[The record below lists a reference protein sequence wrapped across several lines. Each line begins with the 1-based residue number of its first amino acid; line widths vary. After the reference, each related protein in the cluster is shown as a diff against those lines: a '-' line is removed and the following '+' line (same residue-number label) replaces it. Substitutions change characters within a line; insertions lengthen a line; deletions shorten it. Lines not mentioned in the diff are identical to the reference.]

1 MAADGKGACILP
13 HGVLFRGNA
22 EGEIRK
28 NIVKAGYIKGLI
40 GLPQNLF
47 YGTGIP
53 ACIIILDKQEAS
65 DRKGIFMIDAKD
77 GFVKDGNMNRLR
89 EEDIQRIVDTWEAWV
104 DVPHY
109 ARFVPQEEIEKNDY
123 NLNIPRY
130 VDTFE
135 AEDVI
140 DLDAITRIQLNQ
152 LQGQLLRV
160 VIDHPQLSVD
170 VFFDEN
176 KVRLEP
182 TVTGHSQ
189 TPSIFEQ
196 RPYDV
201 QNKITDAT
209 ATLHVANVVELVK
222 LLLSDMDQIGNIPLQ
237 GDYHLLQ
244 DIQRIIQQAEP
255 DLAAHL
261 SPWIGPQLAHEL
273 SKIQLAPKQLKRS
286 LQSHLFFVEDA
297 LKEDSGLFAPR
308 WQMDDLNRE
317 TRQLNQEVDRL
328 EARFQQ
334 LQAQFNSHQQ
344 STQN

>member
-1 MAADGKGACILP
+1 MWSILALGA
-13 HGVLFRGNA
+13 VER
-22 EGEIRK
+22 
-28 NIVKAGYIKGLI
+28 
-40 GLPQNLF
+40 
-47 YGTGIP
+47 
-53 ACIIILDKQEAS
+53 IIHQ
-65 DRKGIFMIDAKD
+65 
-77 GFVKDGNMNRLR
+77 
-89 EEDIQRIVDTWEAWV
+89 
-104 DVPHY
+104 
-109 ARFVPQEEIEKNDY
+109 
-123 NLNIPRY
+123 
-130 VDTFE
+130 
-135 AEDVI
+135 VI

-273 SKIQLAPKQLKRS
+273 GKIQLAPKQLKRS

-317 TRQLNQEVDRL
+317 TRQLNQELDRL

-334 LQAQFNSHQQ
+334 LQSQFNSHQQ

>member
-1 MAADGKGACILP
+1 MWSILALGA
-13 HGVLFRGNA
+13 VER
-22 EGEIRK
+22 
-28 NIVKAGYIKGLI
+28 
-40 GLPQNLF
+40 
-47 YGTGIP
+47 
-53 ACIIILDKQEAS
+53 IIHQ
-65 DRKGIFMIDAKD
+65 
-77 GFVKDGNMNRLR
+77 
-89 EEDIQRIVDTWEAWV
+89 
-104 DVPHY
+104 
-109 ARFVPQEEIEKNDY
+109 
-123 NLNIPRY
+123 
-130 VDTFE
+130 
-135 AEDVI
+135 VI

-273 SKIQLAPKQLKRS
+273 GKIQLAPKQLKRS

-334 LQAQFNSHQQ
+334 LQAQLKPLLTSPQKGEELLNP
-344 STQN
+344 TQN

>member
-1 MAADGKGACILP
+1 MWSILALGA
-13 HGVLFRGNA
+13 VER
-22 EGEIRK
+22 
-28 NIVKAGYIKGLI
+28 
-40 GLPQNLF
+40 
-47 YGTGIP
+47 
-53 ACIIILDKQEAS
+53 IIHQ
-65 DRKGIFMIDAKD
+65 
-77 GFVKDGNMNRLR
+77 
-89 EEDIQRIVDTWEAWV
+89 
-104 DVPHY
+104 
-109 ARFVPQEEIEKNDY
+109 
-123 NLNIPRY
+123 
-130 VDTFE
+130 
-135 AEDVI
+135 VI

-182 TVTGHSQ
+182 TVTGHSP

-273 SKIQLAPKQLKRS
+273 GKIQLAPKQLKRS

-317 TRQLNQEVDRL
+317 TRQLNQELDRL

>member
-1 MAADGKGACILP
+1 MWSILALGA
-13 HGVLFRGNA
+13 VER
-22 EGEIRK
+22 
-28 NIVKAGYIKGLI
+28 
-40 GLPQNLF
+40 
-47 YGTGIP
+47 
-53 ACIIILDKQEAS
+53 IIHQ
-65 DRKGIFMIDAKD
+65 
-77 GFVKDGNMNRLR
+77 
-89 EEDIQRIVDTWEAWV
+89 
-104 DVPHY
+104 
-109 ARFVPQEEIEKNDY
+109 
-123 NLNIPRY
+123 
-130 VDTFE
+130 
-135 AEDVI
+135 VI

-160 VIDHPQLSVD
+160 VINHPQLSVD

-273 SKIQLAPKQLKRS
+273 GKIQLAPKQLKRS

-334 LQAQFNSHQQ
+334 LQAQLKPLLTSPQKGEELLNP
-344 STQN
+344 TQN

>member
-1 MAADGKGACILP
+1 MWSILALGA
-13 HGVLFRGNA
+13 VER
-22 EGEIRK
+22 
-28 NIVKAGYIKGLI
+28 
-40 GLPQNLF
+40 
-47 YGTGIP
+47 
-53 ACIIILDKQEAS
+53 II
-65 DRKGIFMIDAKD
+65 
-77 GFVKDGNMNRLR
+77 
-89 EEDIQRIVDTWEAWV
+89 
-104 DVPHY
+104 HH
-109 ARFVPQEEIEKNDY
+109 
-123 NLNIPRY
+123 
-130 VDTFE
+130 
-135 AEDVI
+135 VI

-160 VIDHPQLSVD
+160 VIDSPQLSVD

-209 ATLHVANVVELVK
+209 ATLHVANVVELAK

-273 SKIQLAPKQLKRS
+273 GKIQLAPKQLKRS

-297 LKEDSGLFAPR
+297 LKEDSALFAPR